1 MAIYGLY
8 KANIQ
13 LLNNSSNCSVSHPVA
28 RIMITQVTM
37 NQTGVVSDFIDH
49 LIIYSSGPHS
59 YFPHGSIK
67 VFVGLKI

>member
-1 MAIYGLY
+1 MIALAIYGLY

-13 LLNNSSNCSVSHPVA
+13 LLNNSSNCCVTHPVA

-49 LIIYSSGPHS
+49 LIIYSYGPHS
-59 YFPHGSIK
+59 TFPMAQSK
-67 VFVGLKI
+67 FLWV